1 MTNRERALCA
11 ITSVGPD
18 VPLANVKA
26 IFAALREYGRYPLSW
41 L

>member
-1 MTNRERALCA
+1 MTSRERVRRA
-11 ITSVGPD
+11 ITFVGLD

-26 IFAALREYGRYPLSW
+26 ILAALREYGRYPLSW